1 MELSSME
8 DVSSWLRRLRPGE
21 DLDPDPDQDP
31 VPDPDPDPA
40 AVPDPVGAAT
50 KEGDPNPDPV
60 ADPLHL
66 RTERILEAVL
76 GQDLLTKTRQ
86 TKMMTER
93 KSPDLSKRG
102 MTAKMGIG
110 NLDPDPVEDQGIVRI
125 QEIERIPDPVLDR
138 AVL

>member
-8 DVSSWLRRLRPGE
+8 DVLSWLRRLRPGE

-31 VPDPDPDPA
+31 VPDPAPDPA

-50 KEGDPNPDPV
+50 KEADPNPDPG
-60 ADPLHL
+60 ADPLHP

-76 GQDLLTKTRQ
+76 GPDLL
-86 TKMMTER
+86 
-93 KSPDLSKRG
+93 KRG

-110 NLDPDPVEDQGIVRI
+110 NPDPDPVGDQG
-125 QEIERIPDPVLDR
+125 IERIPDPVPDR

>member
-1 MELSSME
+1 ME

-21 DLDPDPDQDP
+21 DLDPVPDQDP

-60 ADPLHL
+60 ADPLRL

-76 GQDLLTKTRQ
+76 GKLFF
-86 TKMMTER
+86 
-93 KSPDLSKRG
+93 
-102 MTAKMGIG
+102 
-110 NLDPDPVEDQGIVRI
+110 
-125 QEIERIPDPVLDR
+125 
-138 AVL
+138 

>member
-21 DLDPDPDQDP
+21 DLDPVPDQDP

-50 KEGDPNPDPV
+50 KEVDPNPDPV
-60 ADPLHL
+60 ADPLRP

-110 NLDPDPVEDQGIVRI
+110 NLDPDPVGDHGIVRI
-125 QEIERIPDPVLDR
+125 QEIERIPDLVLDP

>member
-1 MELSSME
+1 ME
-8 DVSSWLRRLRPGE
+8 DASSWLRRLRPGE

-31 VPDPDPDPA
+31 VPDQDPDPA

-76 GQDLLTKTRQ
+76 G
-86 TKMMTER
+86 
-93 KSPDLSKRG
+93 PDLSKRG

-110 NLDPDPVEDQGIVRI
+110 NLDPDPVGDQGIVRI

>member
-21 DLDPDPDQDP
+21 DLDPDPDPDL

-50 KEGDPNPDPV
+50 KEGDPNPDHV
-60 ADPLHL
+60 ANPLRL

-76 GQDLLTKTRQ
+76 G
-86 TKMMTER
+86 
-93 KSPDLSKRG
+93 PDLS
-102 MTAKMGIG
+102 KMGIG
-110 NLDPDPVEDQGIVRI
+110 NLDPDPVGDHGIVRI
-125 QEIERIPDPVLDR
+125 QEIERIPDLVLDP
-138 AVL
+138 